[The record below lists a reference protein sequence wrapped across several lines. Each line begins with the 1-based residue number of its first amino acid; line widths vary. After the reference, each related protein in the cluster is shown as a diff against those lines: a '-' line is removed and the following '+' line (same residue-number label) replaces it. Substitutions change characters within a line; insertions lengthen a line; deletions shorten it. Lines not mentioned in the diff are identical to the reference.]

1 MTPIALARG
10 ARSLRGQRMV
20 GWPFLSIATGNRPF
34 PPMSCS
40 GHSTSTIGSP
50 LGESHICDVCIVGGG
65 TVGTALACA
74 LASSP
79 AASSL
84 KVALVEAGD
93 LYRPLNAQEGI
104 YSNRVSSLTQGTVGL
119 LQEPFPERPQD
130 LQVWER
136 IEASRRLPYK
146 KMQVWDAIGKGK
158 IGFDAATIGADYIA
172 YIVENNHLQAALV
185 ERLQEAENSVSVF
198 NRAKVQSIMTEEG
211 KGTTG
216 WPIVQLEDGRT
227 IQSRLLVGAD
237 GANSKVRTFAG
248 IDSIGWDYSQMGVVA
263 TLKLAPGVEN
273 DTAWQ
278 RFLPT
283 GPIALLP
290 LNNGHSSLV
299 WSITPTLASRVC
311 SLPEAEFVELLNAA
325 CSSPWADVQYLCAQ
339 ISPDGKPLV
348 DFKEESTWGRQREA
362 AYDPSSQ
369 PIPPQVVGVQT
380 GSRAA
385 FPLRLR
391 NSEFYVKSRVA
402 LIGDAAHTVH
412 PLAGQGL
419 NLGLADAESLA
430 QSITDG
436 LQVGQDIG
444 HIHLLE
450 KYAQSRYLPNL
461 AMMKAIDSIG
471 RLFGTDLGPV
481 AALRSFGLNL
491 TNSLSPV
498 KAQIM
503 RYAGRSLI

>member
-10 ARSLRGQRMV
+10 VRSLRGRRLV
-20 GWPFLSIATGNRPF
+20 GWPFLSIAAGNRPF
-34 PPMSCS
+34 PPTSCS
-40 GHSTSTIGSP
+40 SLSTSTHALP
-50 LGESHICDVCIVGGG
+50 AGESHSCDVCIVGGG

-84 KVALVEAGD
+84 NVALVEAGD

-119 LQEPFPERPQD
+119 LQD

-136 IEASRRLPYK
+136 IEASRRWPYK

-158 IGFDAATIGADYIA
+158 IAFDAATIGANSIA

-185 ERLQEAENSVSVF
+185 ERLQEAGNSVSVF
-198 NRAKVQSIMTEEG
+198 NRAKVQSIVTDEG
-211 KGTTG
+211 KSATG

-290 LNNGHSSLV
+290 LNNGYSSLV

-325 CSSPWADVQYLCAQ
+325 CTSPSADIQYLCAH

-369 PIPPQVVGVQT
+369 PIPPQVVGVQA

-419 NLGLADAESLA
+419 NLGLADVESLA
-430 QSITDG
+430 QAITDG

-450 KYAQSRYLPNL
+450 KYAQSRYVPNL